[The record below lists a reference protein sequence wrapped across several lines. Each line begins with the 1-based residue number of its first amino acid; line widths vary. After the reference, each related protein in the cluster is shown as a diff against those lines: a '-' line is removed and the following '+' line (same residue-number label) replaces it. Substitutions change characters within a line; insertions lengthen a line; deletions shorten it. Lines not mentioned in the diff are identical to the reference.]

1 MNKTGKRVLIGAI
14 IVALVGGGAGGA
26 YYLAKSRKS
35 TPVSVYSM
43 NDIGMD
49 GYWGDEKQMSGRVTA
64 DKIQSVYVS
73 TTQII
78 QEIMVEEG
86 QEVHVGDPLMSY
98 DTTLTSL
105 QLDSKALEVQKL
117 ELSIQKAQEELKKIQ
132 SYKPGVPVSS
142 SGTGKKIAMQ
152 TGGESVFQTAGIQ
165 ALGPKLASWF
175 AGGSVQKS
183 LEGLTEE
190 KSGPIGAGD
199 SRADRTIGNRT
210 DAADGD
216 GTDTA
221 GDTCADTADGTGD
234 ARTDTTDGTGDS
246 GSTQPTI
253 PELPEADRPTF
264 VKGTGTEQMPAIYL
278 WKEDQVISPSLLQYL
293 LNGKEDVRVALMV
306 RDGDQ
311 LMADG
316 AYTEHLYTWLYEIR
330 LEGTTPVILPV
341 GYLMGADQDP
351 LTIYTGDTENPDET
365 LPGGDDIIDIDPGE
379 PGISY
384 TAAEI
389 AKMRSDKE
397 LELKDLQISLQVAQ
411 VEYEKVE
418 TELNN
423 SMVYSKI
430 DGVVKSIGDA
440 ETAAVDNTPLI
451 TVSGGGGYYI
461 ETGIGELDLGSIQ
474 VGDSVTVQSWETYET
489 LEGTVYSIGDFPS
502 SDYSNYGNGNSN
514 VSYYPLTVFV
524 DEDANLRENEYV
536 DVTYNSSN
544 SEEEINSLYITSAFV
559 RSENGQS
566 YVMIAGENDTLEK
579 RYISTGKNLWGSY
592 TQVRSGLTIDDRV
605 AFPYGQDVKEDAPVV
620 DGDIEEFNRSFYN
633 Y

>member
-190 KSGPIGAGD
+190 SQDPSAPETPAPTEP
-199 SRADRTIGNRT
+199 SETEP
-210 DAADGD
+210 
-216 GTDTA
+216 
-221 GDTCADTADGTGD
+221 
-234 ARTDTTDGTGDS
+234 
-246 GSTQPTI
+246 TQPT
-253 PELPEADRPTF
+253 
-264 VKGTGTEQMPAIYL
+264 
-278 WKEDQVISPSLLQYL
+278 
-293 LNGKEDVRVALMV
+293 
-306 RDGDQ
+306 
-311 LMADG
+311 
-316 AYTEHLYTWLYEIR
+316 
-330 LEGTTPVILPV
+330 
-341 GYLMGADQDP
+341 
-351 LTIYTGDTENPDET
+351 
-365 LPGGDDIIDIDPGE
+365 
-379 PGISY
+379 
-384 TAAEI
+384 
-389 AKMRSDKE
+389 
-397 LELKDLQISLQVAQ
+397 
-411 VEYEKVE
+411 E
-418 TELNN
+418 TEPTQP
-423 SMVYSKI
+423 
-430 DGVVKSIGDA
+430 
-440 ETAAVDNTPLI
+440 ETPAPTQPTEPETPA
-451 TVSGGGGYYI
+451 
-461 ETGIGELDLGSIQ
+461 
-474 VGDSVTVQSWETYET
+474 
-489 LEGTVYSIGDFPS
+489 P
-502 SDYSNYGNGNSN
+502 
-514 VSYYPLTVFV
+514 
-524 DEDANLRENEYV
+524 
-536 DVTYNSSN
+536 
-544 SEEEINSLYITSAFV
+544 
-559 RSENGQS
+559 
-566 YVMIAGENDTLEK
+566 
-579 RYISTGKNLWGSY
+579 
-592 TQVRSGLTIDDRV
+592 TQPT
-605 AFPYGQDVKEDAPVV
+605 
-620 DGDIEEFNRSFYN
+620 
-633 Y
+633 

>member
-1 MNKTGKRVLIGAI
+1 M
-14 IVALVGGGAGGA
+14 
-26 YYLAKSRKS
+26 
-35 TPVSVYSM
+35 
-43 NDIGMD
+43 
-49 GYWGDEKQMSGRVTA
+49 
-64 DKIQSVYVS
+64 
-73 TTQII
+73 
-78 QEIMVEEG
+78 
-86 QEVHVGDPLMSY
+86 
-98 DTTLTSL
+98 
-105 QLDSKALEVQKL
+105 
-117 ELSIQKAQEELKKIQ
+117 
-132 SYKPGVPVSS
+132 
-142 SGTGKKIAMQ
+142 
-152 TGGESVFQTAGIQ
+152 
-165 ALGPKLASWF
+165 
-175 AGGSVQKS
+175 
-183 LEGLTEE
+183 
-190 KSGPIGAGD
+190 
-199 SRADRTIGNRT
+199 
-210 DAADGD
+210 
-216 GTDTA
+216 
-221 GDTCADTADGTGD
+221 
-234 ARTDTTDGTGDS
+234 
-246 GSTQPTI
+246 
-253 PELPEADRPTF
+253 
-264 VKGTGTEQMPAIYL
+264 
-278 WKEDQVISPSLLQYL
+278 
-293 LNGKEDVRVALMV
+293 ALMV

-365 LPGGDDIIDIDPGE
+365 LPGGDGIIDIDPGE

>member
-165 ALGPKLASWF
+165 ALGTE
-175 AGGSVQKS
+175 AGQLVRRWQCA
-183 LEGLTEE
+183 EE
-190 KSGPIGAGD
+190 PGGTDGGKSGPIGAGD

-221 GDTCADTADGTGD
+221 RDTCADTADGTGD

-246 GSTQPTI
+246 GSHA
-253 PELPEADRPTF
+253 ADDPGASGSRSTDF
-264 VKGTGTEQMPAIYL
+264 RKGHRYGTDACHL
-278 WKEDQVISPSLLQYL
+278 SLER
-293 LNGKEDVRVALMV
+293 GSGDFSFTVAV
-306 RDGDQ
+306 SAEWQGGCQ
-311 LMADG
+311 SGIDG
-316 AYTEHLYTWLYEIR
+316 ARW
-330 LEGTTPVILPV
+330 
-341 GYLMGADQDP
+341 
-351 LTIYTGDTENPDET
+351 
-365 LPGGDDIIDIDPGE
+365 
-379 PGISY
+379 
-384 TAAEI
+384 
-389 AKMRSDKE
+389 
-397 LELKDLQISLQVAQ
+397 
-411 VEYEKVE
+411 
-418 TELNN
+418 
-423 SMVYSKI
+423 
-430 DGVVKSIGDA
+430 
-440 ETAAVDNTPLI
+440 
-451 TVSGGGGYYI
+451 
-461 ETGIGELDLGSIQ
+461 
-474 VGDSVTVQSWETYET
+474 
-489 LEGTVYSIGDFPS
+489 
-502 SDYSNYGNGNSN
+502 
-514 VSYYPLTVFV
+514 
-524 DEDANLRENEYV
+524 
-536 DVTYNSSN
+536 
-544 SEEEINSLYITSAFV
+544 
-559 RSENGQS
+559 
-566 YVMIAGENDTLEK
+566 
-579 RYISTGKNLWGSY
+579 
-592 TQVRSGLTIDDRV
+592 
-605 AFPYGQDVKEDAPVV
+605 
-620 DGDIEEFNRSFYN
+620 
-633 Y
+633 

>member
-190 KSGPIGAGD
+190 SQDPSEPETPAPTQPTEPETP
-199 SRADRTIGNRT
+199 AP
-210 DAADGD
+210 
-216 GTDTA
+216 
-221 GDTCADTADGTGD
+221 
-234 ARTDTTDGTGDS
+234 
-246 GSTQPTI
+246 TQPTI

>member
-190 KSGPIGAGD
+190 SQDPSAPETPAPTEP
-199 SRADRTIGNRT
+199 SETEPTQPTETEPTQPETPAPTQPT
-210 DAADGD
+210 EPETPAPTQPTEPETPAP
-216 GTDTA
+216 
-221 GDTCADTADGTGD
+221 
-234 ARTDTTDGTGDS
+234 
-246 GSTQPTI
+246 TQPTI

-278 WKEDQVISPSLLQYL
+278 WKENQVISPSLLQYL

-430 DGVVKSIGDA
+430 DGVVKTIGDA

-559 RSENGQS
+559 RSENGKS

-592 TQVRSGLTIDDRV
+592 TQIRSGLTIDDRV
-605 AFPYGQDVKEDAPVV
+605 AFPYGKDVKEGAPVV

>member
-1 MNKTGKRVLIGAI
+1 
-14 IVALVGGGAGGA
+14 
-26 YYLAKSRKS
+26 
-35 TPVSVYSM
+35 
-43 NDIGMD
+43 
-49 GYWGDEKQMSGRVTA
+49 
-64 DKIQSVYVS
+64 
-73 TTQII
+73 
-78 QEIMVEEG
+78 
-86 QEVHVGDPLMSY
+86 
-98 DTTLTSL
+98 
-105 QLDSKALEVQKL
+105 
-117 ELSIQKAQEELKKIQ
+117 
-132 SYKPGVPVSS
+132 
-142 SGTGKKIAMQ
+142 
-152 TGGESVFQTAGIQ
+152 
-165 ALGPKLASWF
+165 
-175 AGGSVQKS
+175 
-183 LEGLTEE
+183 
-190 KSGPIGAGD
+190 
-199 SRADRTIGNRT
+199 
-210 DAADGD
+210 
-216 GTDTA
+216 
-221 GDTCADTADGTGD
+221 
-234 ARTDTTDGTGDS
+234 
-246 GSTQPTI
+246 
-253 PELPEADRPTF
+253 
-264 VKGTGTEQMPAIYL
+264 MPAIYL

-365 LPGGDDIIDIDPGE
+365 LPGGDGIIDIDPGE